1 MEMFI
6 NKVSF
11 DFENNKDKVY
21 NTLYKDDNYIYVT
34 LDHKI
39 SLKCQFV
46 LN

>member
-21 NTLYKDDNYIYVT
+21 NTLYKDDNYI
-34 LDHKI
+34 HKI